1 MQLPRKLVAA
11 GVILGLFS
19 IGLGVAGIV
28 TPSWLSLKIQGTD
41 IVAGNY
47 SLFRCNNIV
56 CANESNFRTVQIL
69 IIAGVAAIAAGV
81 FIALIL
87 DILTKNQW
95 IQLLPQIFLFAGPTL
110 IFVGLL
116 LYAKY
121 VFEDVGNSTTTLSL
135 DYSII
140 VIIVGCLLG
149 FLTATY
155 FSFAAGSRH
164 SQVVQTRPHSSA
176 VIPDRSERF

>member
-1 MQLPRKLVAA
+1 
-11 GVILGLFS
+11 
-19 IGLGVAGIV
+19 
-28 TPSWLSLKIQGTD
+28 
-41 IVAGNY
+41 
-47 SLFRCNNIV
+47 
-56 CANESNFRTVQIL
+56 L
-69 IIAGVAAIAAGV
+69 IIAGVAARAAGV

-95 IQLLPQIFLFAGPTL
+95 IQLLPQIFLFGGPTL
-110 IFVGLL
+110 IVVGLL

-121 VFEDVGNSTTTLSL
+121 VFEDVSTGTLAIALSL

-140 VIIVGCLLG
+140 VIIVACLLG

-176 VIPDRSERF
+176 DIPDRSERF